1 MIKTILAG
9 LNEVKIDRRKKYIM
23 CLDVETAGN
32 IGSPLVYDM
41 GFAVTDKKGNI
52 YQKFSF
58 VIEEIFDNKK
68 LMDTAHYAN
77 KIPFY
82 LQDLEEGKAIK
93 CKFLE
98 MREVFLKCLEV
109 YNIDMVSAYNLNFD
123 MRALRT
129 TTEKLY
135 GKGKRFLTSEYK
147 DIDLMCIWSFACEV
161 LYSRPSFINFIDKHN
176 LMTEKGN
183 PLTNAEV
190 GYKYIS
196 GDLDFEEAHRG
207 LQDVEIE
214 CQILAKCFAQK
225 KKHESGILGNPW
237 SIVANYNKERKE
249 N

>member
-58 VIEEIFDNKK
+58 VIEEIFDDKK
-68 LMDTAHYAN
+68 LMDTAYYAY

-147 DIDLMCIWSFACEV
+147 DIELMCIWSFACEV
-161 LYSRPSFINFIDKHN
+161 IFTQKTFTKIA
-176 LMTEKGN
+176 TEQNWLTECGN
-183 PLTNAEV
+183 YKTNAEV
-190 GYKYIS
+190 AYRYITR
-196 GDLDFEEAHRG
+196 DYDFEEAHRG

-214 CQILAKCFAQK
+214 TQILAKCFAQK
-225 KKHESGILGNPW
+225 KKHESGILPNPW
-237 SIVANYNKERKE
+237 RIPNNK
-249 N
+249 

>member
-23 CLDVETAGN
+23 CLDVETANGF
-32 IGSPLVYDM
+32 SKPLIYDM
-41 GFAVTDKKGNI
+41 GFAITDKKGNI

-58 VIEEIFDNKK
+58 VIEEIFDNKE
-68 LMDTAHYAN
+68 LMDTAYYKEKVPMYLEKIAN
-77 KIPFY
+77 G
-82 LQDLEEGKAIK
+82 ETIK
-93 CKFLE
+93 VKYLE

-109 YNIDMVSAYNLNFD
+109 YRVDMVAAYNLNFD

-147 DIDLMCIWSFACEV
+147 DIELMCIWSFACEV

-190 GYKYIS
+190 GYRYIS
-196 GDLDFEEAHRG
+196 GDLEFEEAHRG

-214 CQILAKCFAQK
+214 CQILAKCFAQR
-225 KKHESGILGNPW
+225 KKHESGILPNPW
-237 SIVANYNKERKE
+237 NIVAKYNKDKKE
-249 N
+249 I

>member
-1 MIKTILAG
+1 MIKTILAK
-9 LNEVKIDRRKKYIM
+9 LNEVKVDKRKKYIM
-23 CLDVETAGN
+23 CLDVETTGN
-32 IGSPLVYDM
+32 IGSPLVYDI

-52 YQKFSF
+52 YQSFSF

-68 LMDTAHYAN
+68 LMDTAYYAC
-77 KIPFY
+77 KIPMY
-82 LQDLEEGKAIK
+82 LKDLEEGNTLKV
-93 CKFLE
+93 KFLE
-98 MREVFLKCLEV
+98 MREVFLKCMKVYRVEV
-109 YNIDMVSAYNLNFD
+109 ISAYNLNFD
-123 MRALRT
+123 MRALKN

-161 LYSRPSFINFIDKHN
+161 LYSRPSFINFIDKYN

-196 GDLDFEEAHRG
+196 GELDFEEEHRG

-214 CQILAKCFAQK
+214 CKLLAKCFAQK
-225 KKHESGILGNPW
+225 KKHESGIIGSPW
-237 SIVANYNKERKE
+237 NIVAKYNKERKGI
-249 N
+249 

>member
-1 MIKTILAG
+1 
-9 LNEVKIDRRKKYIM
+9 
-23 CLDVETAGN
+23 
-32 IGSPLVYDM
+32 
-41 GFAVTDKKGNI
+41 
-52 YQKFSF
+52 
-58 VIEEIFDNKK
+58 
-68 LMDTAHYAN
+68 
-77 KIPFY
+77 
-82 LQDLEEGKAIK
+82 
-93 CKFLE
+93 

-109 YNIDMVSAYNLNFD
+109 YNIEMVSAYNLNFD

-190 GYKYIS
+190 GYRYIS

-214 CQILAKCFAQK
+214 CQILAKCFAQM
-225 KKHESGILGNPW
+225 KKHESGILPNPW
-237 SIVANYNKERKE
+237 NIVAKYNKERKKE

>member
-23 CLDVETAGN
+23 CLDVETANGF
-32 IGSPLVYDM
+32 SKPLIYDM
-41 GFAVTDKKGNI
+41 GFAITDKKGNI

-58 VIEEIFDNKK
+58 VIEEIFDNKE
-68 LMDTAHYAN
+68 LMDTAYYKEKVPVYLEKIAN
-77 KIPFY
+77 G
-82 LQDLEEGKAIK
+82 ETIK
-93 CKFLE
+93 VKYLE

-109 YNIDMVSAYNLNFD
+109 YRVDMVAAYNLNFD

-190 GYKYIS
+190 GYRYIS
-196 GDLDFEEAHRG
+196 GDLEFEEAHRG

-225 KKHESGILGNPW
+225 KKHESGILPNPW
-237 SIVANYNKERKE
+237 NIVAKYNKDKKE
-249 N
+249 I